1 MPTSSITN
9 LGANSARNYID
20 IANAKANIAISQLS
34 GGKLSIIDNPASAA
48 VGYNMSSTIQS
59 LQQAQRNVSQAT
71 SMIQSITG
79 FLGASADV
87 LSTMGQL
94 SVAANSD
101 TIGDSQRQMMDAE
114 FQSLLNQINLNAD
127 NARWGGASLL
137 NGGSGA
143 VTPQAAAVAAPTVV
157 GGAAGAG
164 TYFAALGTAFTA
176 ASTQGYI
183 NGAATEASVKM
194 NGAMYEVSITVGG
207 QSFKGTTTGGAAS
220 LLLLQS
226 TTDSGNII
234 ALTTTGAFAGA
245 AAVQTDLE
253 TQLGITTGN
262 AGVFSSINTT
272 AGGMA
277 GVTLTAGAGTKAG
290 AWALSYTVN
299 AGQGTFK
306 ITNGLEQYTATVVPG
321 GALTESVTFNNGA
334 TLALA
339 AFNGAASVAQN
350 IYSVAA
356 GTSVTQSFQFAEK
369 ASDVLSVTFNGAT
382 TSALGLTGLNVLT
395 KENAALAGAAI
406 SLAQQQLNT
415 QIGAIGGAAIQFN
428 FMTDTLR
435 INIENTQAA
444 MSTFVDTDIPSAMQ
458 DLQTFKSL
466 AQVAQSTFTQ
476 ALGNQSNMVQMI
488 QSMR

>member
-9 LGANSARNYID
+9 LGANAARNCID
-20 IANAKANIAISQLS
+20 IANAKANIAIAQLS
-34 GGKLSIIDNPASAA
+34 SGKLSIIDNPASAA

-79 FLGASADV
+79 FLGATAEV
-87 LSTMGQL
+87 LSTMNQL
-94 SVAANSD
+94 AVAANSD
-101 TIGDSQRQMMDAE
+101 TVGDAQRQMMDAE
-114 FQSLLNQINLNAD
+114 FQALLSQVNLNAD
-127 NARWGGASLL
+127 NARWGGTSLL
-137 NGGSGA
+137 NGGAGA

-157 GGAAGAG
+157 GGSAAAG

-176 ASTQGYI
+176 ASTQGYV
-183 NGAATEASVKM
+183 NGVATDASVTM
-194 NGAMYEVSITVGG
+194 NGAMYEISITVGG
-207 QSFKGTTTGGAAS
+207 QTFKGASAGGAAS

-226 TTDSGNII
+226 TTDSGNVI
-234 ALTTTGAFAGA
+234 ALTTTAALGAA
-245 AAVQTDLE
+245 AAVQADLQ

-262 AGVFSSINTT
+262 AAVFSSVNTT

-277 GVTLTAGAGTKAG
+277 NVTFTAGSGTTAG

-299 AGQGTFK
+299 GGQGTFK
-306 ITNGLEQYTATVVPG
+306 ITNGLEQYTATITPG
-321 GALTESVTFNNGA
+321 AALTESVTFNNGVS
-334 TLALA
+334 LALA
-339 AFNGAASVAQN
+339 GFNGAASVAQN

-356 GTSVTQSFQFAEK
+356 GTSITQSFQFAEK
-369 ASDVLSVTFNGAT
+369 STDVLSVTFNGAT
-382 TSALGLTGLNVLT
+382 TTALKLNGLNVLT
-395 KENAALAGAAI
+395 KAAAALAGDAI
-406 SLAQQQLNT
+406 TLAQQQLNT

-466 AQVAQSTFTQ
+466 AQVAQTTFTQ
-476 ALGNQSNMVQMI
+476 ALSNQSNMVQMI

>member
-1 MPTSSITN
+1 
-9 LGANSARNYID
+9 
-20 IANAKANIAISQLS
+20 
-34 GGKLSIIDNPASAA
+34 
-48 VGYNMSSTIQS
+48 
-59 LQQAQRNVSQAT
+59 
-71 SMIQSITG
+71 
-79 FLGASADV
+79 
-87 LSTMGQL
+87 
-94 SVAANSD
+94 
-101 TIGDSQRQMMDAE
+101 MMDAE
-114 FQSLLNQINLNAD
+114 FQALLTQINLNAD

-137 NGGSGA
+137 NGGAGA

-164 TYFAALGTAFTA
+164 TYFGALGAAFTA

-183 NGAATEASVKM
+183 NGVATEASGKM

-207 QSFKGTTTGGAAS
+207 QAFKGTTTGGAAS

-262 AGVFSSINTT
+262 AGSFSSISTT

-299 AGQGTFK
+299 GGQGTFK
-306 ITNGLEQYTATVVPG
+306 ITNGLEQYTTSVVPG

-382 TSALGLTGLNVLT
+382 TAALGLTGLNVLT
-395 KENAALAGAAI
+395 KENAVLAGAAI
-406 SLAQQQLNT
+406 TLAQQQLNT

-476 ALGNQSNMVQMI
+476 ALSNQSNMVQMI